1 MRPRTLLL
9 LATAAGLVAACNAD
23 NLKPIASVDNR
34 VDTVTL
40 GALRSTPLTTP
51 SAYEMDIA
59 NAVRTDDPATGS
71 SFDFLYDID
80 SVVGP
85 AFYPAE
91 VAGILPHAATNP
103 GIKRVAIPFDSI
115 TIADLN
121 GYTTDS
127 IVPIDTGEVF
137 LIRSHVGCAQG
148 VPFYGKLAVTA
159 IDSVAHTVT
168 FLVMVD
174 ANCGYRGLEPGIP
187 ND

>member
-1 MRPRTLLL
+1 MRSRTLLL
-9 LATAAGLVAACNAD
+9 LAAVAGLVAACSNND
-23 NLKPIASVDNR
+23 PLLIASVPNL

-40 GALRSTPLTTP
+40 GALRHTPLTTP

-59 NAVRTDDPATGS
+59 NAIRTDDPLHGAA
-71 SFDFLYDID
+71 FDFLYDID
-80 SVVGP
+80 SVQGP

-103 GIKRVAIPFDSI
+103 GSKRVSTPFASI
-115 TIADLN
+115 TLADLN

-137 LIRSHVGCAQG
+137 MIRSRVSCGQG
-148 VPFYGKLAVTA
+148 VPFYGKLAVNS

-174 ANCGYRGLEPGIP
+174 VNCGFRGLKPGLP
-187 ND
+187 GD